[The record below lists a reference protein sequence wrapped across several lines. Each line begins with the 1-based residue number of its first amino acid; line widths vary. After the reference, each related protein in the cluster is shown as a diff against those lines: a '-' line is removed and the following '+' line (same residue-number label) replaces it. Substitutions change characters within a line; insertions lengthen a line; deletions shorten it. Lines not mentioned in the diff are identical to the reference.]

1 LNPRAMDNKIKPL
14 EVYTIINLNNA
25 GSEKYYTTKEELLR
39 IIFNGE
45 RNMLL
50 QNLSI

>member
-1 LNPRAMDNKIKPL
+1 MDNMIKPL

-25 GSEKYYTTKEELLR
+25 RSEKYYTIEKELLR
-39 IIFNGE
+39 IILNGE
-45 RNMLL
+45 RHMLL